1 MSRSFH
7 SPLKHVRTAAR
18 SNWKEHTLF
27 IPQLPESSVVGNWT
41 PKFVNRNP
49 YFVSVLFVIS
59 QSFVNS
65 MKNAKFCL
73 LPQTAFAM
81 LNTTSQLLMV
91 RRTVPESCQGSEY
104 GQFPD
109 L

>member
-1 MSRSFH
+1 M
-7 SPLKHVRTAAR
+7 
-18 SNWKEHTLF
+18 
-27 IPQLPESSVVGNWT
+27 Q
-41 PKFVNRNP
+41 
-49 YFVSVLFVIS
+49 
-59 QSFVNS
+59 
-65 MKNAKFCL
+65 NAKFCL

-109 L
+109 LWMCKFAAVPILLHQNEALMFQFFRSAGS